1 METPSDTLRLNQRPS
16 GFRRF
21 RGAFGLSKAITIVI
35 RRIIYGQSAK
45 ERLNKFP
52 DHNQHDY
59 LTEDVKAPKYDISYN
74 KANFS
79 DVNQVNGTEPT
90 SAPLKRR
97 LAAVLLAD
105 VVGYSRLMS
114 IDEENTHV
122 ALADYAKDVIEPK
135 VAAQG
140 GRLIRI
146 KGDSFLAEFDSAVS
160 AVRCGLDVQDAL
172 ANHNAVLPADRRIQ
186 LRIGINTGDVI
197 VDEHDIYGNSVN
209 IAARL
214 EGLAEPGEIYV
225 TRGVR
230 DQLEGHPGLLFEDR
244 GERRVKNLKTPIR
257 VYRVNTV
264 RGRSRRFLRPL
275 MALGRCFSPVAFR
288 FRGRSTVLSTAILAV
303 AATVG
308 AVSLPSWRDQ
318 WRATH
323 RTSIIVLP
331 FSNLSADSEQDYL
344 ADAITDDLTT
354 DLSRLPS
361 TFVIS
366 RGTAFTYKGKAV
378 DARRVGQEC
387 SVRYLLEG
395 SIKRTNARLQTNAW
409 LIDTDSAAQI
419 WADHFNNE
427 VADLFQLEQDVTGRI
442 ASSLGIELI
451 KAEGLRAFNE
461 QAANPD
467 AMDLRVRAMHLY
479 FSSITPEHS
488 QEARRLLE
496 QAVQRDPYSAEAWGW
511 LAEILAGEY
520 LRGWN
525 EAGKNELREAD
536 EAVRT
541 AVAIDPNLAQAHY
554 AEGLVR
560 RAKGE
565 QQAALTAFTRA
576 VELDPNFARAYAEK
590 GNELTRAGRPSE
602 AIPLADKAVKL
613 SPRDPALG
621 GFYWIIGRA
630 YFYMGKYHD
639 AIPSLQKS
647 VSARP
652 NMWYNRLYLVSAY
665 ALSNHLDEA
674 LIALKEFNTRREFA
688 GYTIERVKSSLE
700 AVPDDNPIVV
710 AARQKLQ
717 EGLQMAGM
725 PER

>member
-1 METPSDTLRLNQRPS
+1 LSHIHNYISDPSS
-16 GFRRF
+16 
-21 RGAFGLSKAITIVI
+21 
-35 RRIIYGQSAK
+35 
-45 ERLNKFP
+45 NK
-52 DHNQHDY
+52 
-59 LTEDVKAPKYDISYN
+59 LT
-74 KANFS
+74 
-79 DVNQVNGTEPT
+79 DVNQVNGTEIAP
-90 SAPLKRR
+90 APLKRR

-114 IDEENTHV
+114 VDEENTHL
-122 ALADYAKDVIEPK
+122 ALDDHAKDLIEPQ

-140 GRLIRI
+140 GRLIRT
-146 KGDSFLAEFDSAVS
+146 KGDSFLAEFDSAIS
-160 AVRCGLDVQDAL
+160 AVRCGLDIQDAL
-172 ANHNAVLPADRRIQ
+172 ANHNAALPTDRRIQ

-230 DQLEGHPGLLFEDR
+230 DHLEGHPGLLFEDR
-244 GERRVKNLKTPIR
+244 GERRVKNFKTPIH
-257 VYRVNTV
+257 VYRVSDV
-264 RGRSRRFLRPL
+264 KGQPRRFLRPL
-275 MALGRCFSPVAFR
+275 ITLGRCFSPGAFR
-288 FRGRSTVLSTAILAV
+288 FRSRSTVLSAAILLV
-303 AATVG
+303 TAAVG
-308 AVSLPSWRDQ
+308 AIGLPSSRDQ

-323 RTSIIVLP
+323 PTSIMVLP
-331 FSNLSADSEQDYL
+331 FSNLSADAEQDYL
-344 ADAITDDLTT
+344 SDAITDDLTT
-354 DLSRLPS
+354 DLSRLPG
-361 TFVIS
+361 TLVIS
-366 RGTAFTYKGKAV
+366 RGTAFTYKGKAY
-378 DARRVGQEC
+378 DAKQVGQEC
-387 SVRYLLEG
+387 GVRYLLEG
-395 SIKRTNARLQTNAW
+395 SIRRIDARVQTNAW
-409 LIDTDSAAQI
+409 LIDTTSAAQL
-419 WADHFNNE
+419 WADHFDNE

-451 KAEGLRAFNE
+451 KAEGLRALNE

-467 AMDLRVRAMHLY
+467 AIDLRVRAMHLY
-479 FSSITPEHS
+479 FSSVTPEHA

-511 LAEILAGEY
+511 LAEILSYEY
-520 LRGWN
+520 LRRWN
-525 EAGKNELREAD
+525 DAGKNELREAD

-541 AVAIDPNLAQAHY
+541 AVEIDPNLAQAHY

-560 RAKGE
+560 RVKGE

-576 VELDPNFARAYAEK
+576 VELDPNLARAYAEL

-602 AIPLADKAVKL
+602 AIPLAERAIKL

-630 YFYMGKYHD
+630 YFYMGRYPD
-639 AIPSLQKS
+639 AIPWLQKS

-665 ALSNHLDEA
+665 ALSSHIDEA

-688 GYTIERVKSSLE
+688 GNTIERVKANLE
-700 AVPDDNPIVV
+700 AVPDDNPVVV
-710 AARQKLQ
+710 AARQKLG

>member
-1 METPSDTLRLNQRPS
+1 
-16 GFRRF
+16 
-21 RGAFGLSKAITIVI
+21 
-35 RRIIYGQSAK
+35 
-45 ERLNKFP
+45 
-52 DHNQHDY
+52 
-59 LTEDVKAPKYDISYN
+59 
-74 KANFS
+74 
-79 DVNQVNGTEPT
+79 
-90 SAPLKRR
+90 
-97 LAAVLLAD
+97 
-105 VVGYSRLMS
+105 MS
-114 IDEENTHV
+114 LDEENTHV
-122 ALADYAKDVIEPK
+122 ALADYAKDIIEPK
-135 VAAQG
+135 AAAQG

-146 KGDSFLAEFDSAVS
+146 KGDSFLAEFDSAIS
-160 AVRCGLDVQDAL
+160 AVRCGLEIQDAL
-172 ANHNAVLPADRRIQ
+172 ANHNAAVPMDRRIQ

-230 DQLEGHPGLLFEDR
+230 DQLEGYPSLLFEDR
-244 GERRVKNLKTPIR
+244 GERRVKNFKTPIR
-257 VYRVNTV
+257 VYRVNYV
-264 RGRSRRFLRPL
+264 QGQSRRFLRPL
-275 MALGRCFSPVAFR
+275 IALGRFFFPVAFR
-288 FRGRSTVLSTAILAV
+288 FSSRSTVLSTAMLAV

-308 AVSLPSWRDQ
+308 AASLPSLRDQ
-318 WRATH
+318 LRATH
-323 RTSIIVLP
+323 RTSIMVLP
-331 FSNLSADSEQDYL
+331 FSNLSGDAEQDYL

-354 DLSRLPS
+354 DLSRVPDTL
-361 TFVIS
+361 VIS
-366 RGTAFTYKGKAV
+366 RGTAFTYKGKAF
-378 DARRVGQEC
+378 DARQVGQEC
-387 SVRYLLEG
+387 GVRYLLEG
-395 SIKRTNARLQTNAW
+395 SIKRIDARLQTNAW
-409 LIDTDSAAQI
+409 LIDTASAAQL
-419 WADHFNNE
+419 WADHFDNQ
-427 VADLFQLEQDVTGRI
+427 VADLFELEQDVTGRI

-451 KAEGLRAFNE
+451 KAEGRRATNE
-461 QAANPD
+461 QSANPD

-511 LAEILAGEY
+511 LGEILAGQY

-525 EAGKNELREAD
+525 EVGQKELREAD

-576 VELDPNFARAYAEK
+576 VELDPNFARAYAER
-590 GNELTRAGRPSE
+590 GNELTRAGRPGE
-602 AIPLADKAVKL
+602 AIPLAQKAIKL

-630 YFYMGKYHD
+630 YFYMGRYPD
-639 AIPSLQKS
+639 AIPWLQKS

-652 NMWYNRLYLVSAY
+652 NMWYNRLYMVSAY
-665 ALSNHLDEA
+665 ALSNHPDEA

-688 GYTIERVKSSLE
+688 GYTIERVKASLE
-700 AVPDDNPIVV
+700 AVPDDNPVV
-710 AARQKLQ
+710 VVARQKLQ
-717 EGLQMAGM
+717 EGLQIAGM